1 MNVQPENSRHRSST
15 LSQLPEDKRFYFEAR
30 VIIKDLF
37 APSSKLYWIDFT
49 ISVISAYAF
58 ASIYLALPMTNVIA
72 WICLPVAA
80 ILIYRASMF
89 IHEIVHMPSG
99 TMNAFKLYWNIVAGI
114 PMMVP
119 SFTYDSHVHH
129 HSSRHYGTE
138 QDGEYLPLG
147 HGSVFG
153 ILLFLMQIVF
163 QPILVFLRYLIGTP
177 ISFLH
182 PKLRHW
188 FYTHATSLVIN
199 FKYEK
204 EVTADTF
211 KRSNTILELAC
222 CFRVWLMI
230 MLIVFGIF
238 PEVRLPKMLLLS
250 IVVLTMNHVRTLVA
264 HRYRSDGGK
273 ISHLDQFLDSTNI
286 TGSWWT
292 EVLCP
297 CGLRYHALHHLFPGI
312 PYHNLGI
319 AHRRLVAQLPPESP
333 YHETVYS
340 GFTPVLRELL
350 QNVRQN
356 PGLLGH
362 HHHH

>member
-1 MNVQPENSRHRSST
+1 MNVQPKNSHHRSSAV
-15 LSQLPEDKRFYFEAR
+15 SQLSEDKRFYSEAR
-30 VIIKDLF
+30 VIVKDLF
-37 APSSKLYWIDFT
+37 RPSAKLYWIDLT
-49 ISVISAYAF
+49 MSVLFAYVF

-72 WICLPVAA
+72 WICFPVAA
-80 ILIYRASMF
+80 ISIYRAAIF
-89 IHEIVHMPSG
+89 IHEIVHLPNG

-114 PMMVP
+114 PMLVP
-119 SFTYDSHVHH
+119 SFTYDSHLHH
-129 HSSRHYGTE
+129 HSSRHYGTV

-147 HGSVFG
+147 HGSMFG
-153 ILLFLMQIVF
+153 ILLFMMQVLF

-182 PKLRHW
+182 PKLRQW

-204 EVTADTF
+204 EVAADTF
-211 KRSNTILELAC
+211 KRSNTNFELAC
-222 CFRVWLMI
+222 SFLVWSMI
-230 MLIVFGIF
+230 VLIVVGII
-238 PEVRLPKMLLLS
+238 PEVYLLKILLLAV
-250 IVVLTMNHVRTLVA
+250 VVLTMNHVRTLVA
-264 HRYRSDGGK
+264 HRYRSDGGT

-292 EVLCP
+292 EFLCP

-319 AHRRLVAQLPPESP
+319 AHRRLIAQLPPQSP

-362 HHHH
+362 HHH